1 MNTHAAWAPPPWK
14 QAGAALA
21 LVALA
26 IFLGNV
32 GLIFLDVLARWLL
45 RAPQSWVSDIG
56 QITYPVAIACC
67 FPAAL
72 ESGHMIAI
80 RFLGDWL
87 GPRLAKP
94 LDVMGQIALMVLLAL
109 FTWKMFQR
117 AQSDWAGGFKTAN
130 IALRT
135 APTWFVVAG
144 LLALS
149 TLVQVRVLW
158 RAITTQSDAPPP
170 TLAPPAEA
178 AHG

>member
-1 MNTHAAWAPPPWK
+1 MSAAPATAAPAWQRP
-14 QAGAALA
+14 GAALA
-21 LVALA
+21 MVALV
-26 IFLGNV
+26 ILLGNV

-80 RFLGDWL
+80 RFLGEWL
-87 GPRLAKP
+87 GPRRARP
-94 LDVMGQIALMVLLAL
+94 LDVIGQVALAALLVL

-117 AQSDWAGGFKTAN
+117 AHSDWTGGFRTAN
-130 IALRT
+130 ISLRT
-135 APTWFVVAG
+135 APTWFVVAALLG
-144 LLALS
+144 LCVFVQARVVWQAVS
-149 TLVQVRVLW
+149 T
-158 RAITTQSDAPPP
+158 PP
-170 TLAPPAEA
+170 EA